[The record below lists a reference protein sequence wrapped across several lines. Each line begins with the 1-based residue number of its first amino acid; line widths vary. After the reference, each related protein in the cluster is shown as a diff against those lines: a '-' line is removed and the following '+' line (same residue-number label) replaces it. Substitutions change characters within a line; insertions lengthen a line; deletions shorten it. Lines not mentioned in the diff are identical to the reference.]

1 MAGLDTRGLEFM
13 VEQQQ
18 HSDVEKLKY
27 ILEDLLAGSYIIL
40 NDL

>member
-1 MAGLDTRGLEFM
+1 MAGLDTRSLEFM

-27 ILEDLLAGSYIIL
+27 ILEDRLAGSYIIFI
-40 NDL
+40 DL